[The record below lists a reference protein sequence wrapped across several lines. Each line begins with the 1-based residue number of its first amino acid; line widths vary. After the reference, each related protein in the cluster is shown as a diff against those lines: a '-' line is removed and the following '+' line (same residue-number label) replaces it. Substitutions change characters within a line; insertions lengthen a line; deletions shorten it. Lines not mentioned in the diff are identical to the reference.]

1 MSRLEYVCRIY
12 VCYYPVILVLI
23 FLAAVVWTPVPAK
36 GNFLARALV
45 ALFIATFLA
54 HVNRIFGLWPAHLL
68 FPSGH
73 TTFCAGL
80 TWSLAML
87 RPWTL
92 VLSVPLLIYLAFS
105 LVEAH
110 LHETMDVIGAF
121 PLVLAIY
128 GPIHAWWRLPGDS
141 ASLDTPTLSP

>member
-1 MSRLEYVCRIY
+1 MSRLEYDSRIY
-12 VCYYPVILVLI
+12 VSYYPVVIALVFLI
-23 FLAAVVWTPVPAK
+23 AVLLTPVPAK
-36 GNFLARALV
+36 GRFLGRALT
-45 ALFIATFLA
+45 ALFIATLLA

-80 TWSLAML
+80 SWSLAML

-92 VLSVPLLIYLAFS
+92 FLTIPLLICLAVS
-105 LVEAH
+105 LVALQ

-128 GPIHAWWRLPGDS
+128 GPIHAWWRLPGDAV
-141 ASLDTPTLSP
+141 ASQCEIR